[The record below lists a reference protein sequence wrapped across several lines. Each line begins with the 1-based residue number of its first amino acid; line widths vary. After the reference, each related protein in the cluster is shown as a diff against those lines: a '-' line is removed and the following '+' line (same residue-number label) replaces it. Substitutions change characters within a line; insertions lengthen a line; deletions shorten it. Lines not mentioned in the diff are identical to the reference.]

1 MDLRQIRYFTRVAH
15 LRSFSKAAEQLEV
28 AQPALSRQVQ
38 ALEEELDVQLLLRTT
53 RGVEPTD
60 AGLVFLERGEKILI
74 SIEEMREAVVRAFEH
89 PAGELTL
96 GLPPSLCA
104 SFAPL
109 LLEDA
114 RKEIPDVRLRI
125 TEGLSV
131 FLEEWLNQGRI
142 DLAVLTKVGEMEGLS
157 RVRLAV
163 EEFALVASP
172 GTLERGRLTIP
183 LREVAALK
191 LTITRGFR
199 AVIDQANK
207 DLCLSLDCAEYE
219 LDRHTGRPSRQG
231 TLRHHPTLGA
241 CVPGAL
247 CGALSRATDHRSAA
261 PARTRDGR
269 KPAPAKFS
277 RRSCRPGSYHQ
288 RHARFAPYARGKP
301 AEPSLLMR
309 FQHATYSA
317 RRLSY
322 SFSVS

>member
-207 DLCLSLDCAEYE
+207 DLCLSLDCAEYNSIAILE
-219 LDRHTGRPSRQG
+219 GLLDRGHCVTILPWALVCQERYAERFHVLRIIDPPLRRELVMAVNPRRPN
-231 TLRHHPTLGA
+231 
-241 CVPGAL
+241 
-247 CGALSRATDHRSAA
+247 SAA
-261 PARTRDGR
+261 ARAVRDLIISG
-269 KPAPAKFS
+269 
-277 RRSCRPGSYHQ
+277 
-288 RHARFAPYARGKP
+288 
-301 AEPSLLMR
+301 MR
-309 FQHATYSA
+309 ALPLTPEAS
-317 RRLSY
+317 RLSPA
-322 SFSVS
+322 S